1 MASPPPRHIAIPKVI
16 NALCDSIERWREEH
30 PDGTVGAFIKHLTTK
45 CFDLMEEL
53 HRLFPEKDSQEQ
65 SLYAR
70 AIELACVPTY
80 IDEYG
85 WWFGSK

>member
-1 MASPPPRHIAIPKVI
+1 MLTPHHTAI
-16 NALCDSIERWREEH
+16 NALRNSINIWRGKH
-30 PDGTVGAFIKHLTTK
+30 PGGTVEAFIKHLTTK
-45 CFDLMEEL
+45 CFELMEEL
-53 HRLFPEKDSQEQ
+53 HRLFPEEDSEQ
-65 SLYAR
+65 TLYAR

>member
-1 MASPPPRHIAIPKVI
+1 MLTPHHIAI
-16 NALCDSIERWREEH
+16 NALRNSINIWRKEH

-53 HRLFPEKDSQEQ
+53 HRLFPEEDSEQ
-65 SLYAR
+65 TLYAR